1 MKNLLKNQ
9 LEVYH
14 KVTGLPAFAIDTFG
28 NEIVSFG
35 EKPEFCKFFNEL
47 TGENSPCSQAHLH
60 SGMQAGN
67 LGEKYIYYCP
77 GGLIH
82 WTAPIISNGQI
93 IGALVSGMVQ
103 MNIADNYMVDKL
115 IKAHQ
120 IPEKNSSI
128 LQDELNEVP
137 IVDSVKVRY
146 LADMLNIIAQNVS
159 IDEEHVLDER
169 KRYYHEQRLIGENI
183 HAIKSY
189 KSQDIDV
196 KYPVDIER
204 ELTNR
209 VKRGDKS
216 GAKALLN
223 NILGYIFFQ
232 YAGNLQIMIARG
244 LELLVII
251 SRASIEGGAPPKN
264 VFELTEYY
272 IAEIPK
278 VHSENQLSFLI
289 INVLD
294 QFTDSV
300 FPVESPEN
308 AIVIKTAIV
317 YINEHFNEDITLGVV
332 ADTVFLSHA
341 YFSRLF
347 KSETGM
353 TFSEYINYVRI
364 EESKKY
370 LYDLEY
376 KISEIATMV
385 GFSDQSYYT
394 KVFKKRE
401 GMSPGQFRRNT

>member
-1 MKNLLKNQ
+1 MDRLLKKQ
-9 LEVYH
+9 LEVYN
-14 KVTGLPAFAIDTFG
+14 KVTGLPVFAIDNYG
-28 NEIVSFG
+28 KEIASFG
-35 EKPEFCKFFNEL
+35 EKPAFCRLFNDL
-47 TGENSPCSQAHLH
+47 TGKNSPCSQAHLH

-67 LGEKYIYYCP
+67 LGEQYIYYCP

-82 WTAPIISNGQI
+82 WTAPIISNAEI
-93 IGALVSGMVQ
+93 KGALVSGMVQ
-103 MNIADNYMVDKL
+103 MNIADNYMIDKL

-120 IPEKNSSI
+120 IPENNSNL
-128 LQDELNEVP
+128 LQTNLKEVP

-146 LADMLNIIAQNVS
+146 LADMLNIIAQNIS
-159 IDEEHVLDER
+159 TDEEHVLDER
-169 KRYYHEQRLIGENI
+169 KRYYYEQRIIGENI
-183 HAIKSY
+183 HDIKSHQY
-189 KSQDIDV
+189 QNIDV

-209 VKRGDKS
+209 VKRGDKA

-251 SRASIEGGAPPKN
+251 SRASIEGGAPSKK

-289 INVLD
+289 IKVLD

-308 AIVIKTAIV
+308 AIVIKNAIV
-317 YINEHFNEDITLGVV
+317 YINEHYNENITLGTV

-376 KISEIATMV
+376 KISEIATLV
-385 GFSDQSYYT
+385 GVSDQSYYT